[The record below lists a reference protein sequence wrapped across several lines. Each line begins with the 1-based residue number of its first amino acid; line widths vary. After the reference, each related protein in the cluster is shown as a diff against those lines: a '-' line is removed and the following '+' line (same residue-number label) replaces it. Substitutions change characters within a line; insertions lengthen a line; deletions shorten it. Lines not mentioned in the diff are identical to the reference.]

1 MGSANLRSSNSNAS
15 YLKVKSKKGGA
26 LFEKV
31 KATQGKCA
39 GDESW
44 VKTADGS
51 TELTH
56 WNWLNIH
63 LKWEIDE

>member
-15 YLKVKSKKGGA
+15 YLKVKSRKGGA

-31 KATQGKCA
+31 TATQGKCA

-51 TELTH
+51 TELTSLELAQH
-56 WNWLNIH
+56 PS
-63 LKWEIDE
+63 EMGDR